1 MRKSNPPMVFT
12 EGTEAA
18 AKAASAPIVGLRFR
32 LAIPWRVALLQS
44 SLPLRQPA
52 ISLPPLYSVCRVI
65 LSQRS
70 TVPFPCVPLKGFTP
84 PHRSALQA
92 RPLPA
97 YADSELCKSFPDH
110 LRSFC
115 NRDPAASNV
124 SRFLAKQNRISWEP
138 LTGSE
143 KKLDPGTA
151 ATPISSTRLRAS
163 VTSSL

>member
-65 LSQRS
+65 LSHGQLSPFLVFHSRGS
-70 TVPFPCVPLKGFTP
+70 LQEYRREGWDVPEGLW
-84 PHRSALQA
+84 
-92 RPLPA
+92 PA
-97 YADSELCKSFPDH
+97 QKS
-110 LRSFC
+110 
-115 NRDPAASNV
+115 
-124 SRFLAKQNRISWEP
+124 
-138 LTGSE
+138 
-143 KKLDPGTA
+143 
-151 ATPISSTRLRAS
+151 
-163 VTSSL
+163 